1 VVAQHA
7 GAPPPPEMLVS
18 GIIPPL
24 ADPYLQRVETGIDLK
39 AGLFHGETVVLTHGE
54 ETETAPAAQGGTGKT
69 QLAVEFSHALRNA
82 RAVDVLVWVAAASRE
97 AIVAGFAQ
105 AAGAVGAG
113 DPDAGAL
120 AAAVSFTGWLARTER
135 RWALILDD
143 LADLAD
149 LDGLWPG
156 GPNGQ
161 IVITTRL
168 PGAAFGVGAHAAASG
183 LRIAPV
189 SGFSRREALSYVSS
203 RLSDYA
209 DQRIEALD
217 LAEDLDG
224 LPIGLVQAVSV
235 MNANRLSCQEYR
247 AQFGE
252 RRGYMSGRPVDGVSP
267 AVLATWSLAAECA
280 HQLVPAGLAW
290 PGLALTAVLD
300 AHGIPGAVL
309 TSPAACGF
317 IAGRP
322 SSATG
327 QDQNLARTAIT
338 NLARAGLV
346 TIDPTSAVRTVRMQR
361 CVQTAVRAYL
371 SPADT
376 DLVFVAAAD
385 ALFQAWPE
393 PGNGQSGGPELD
405 QALRDCAISLRA
417 AQSAHGPGAA
427 SGIGGGAYGAGA
439 GQGGQAGQAGQGGQA
454 GRGTQGRQR
463 GTGGTGRQGAAGEA
477 RGAGGQGAAGGTGAA
492 GGAGGPEGSG
502 GQGGPGA
509 PGSPGASGGQGGPG
523 APGSPGASGGQGG
536 PGAPGSPGAS
546 GRQGGPGA
554 GAGAAWSAGSGQPGP
569 DAGLAHDA
577 LWQPEA
583 HPMLFRLGR
592 SMEDGRLG
600 DSAMAH
606 WQFMVAASIRR
617 LGPVHPDSLAAKE
630 RLAVA
635 YETAGRL
642 GDAIAMFAGAL
653 GDRER
658 STGPEHPDAIAA
670 RGRLAHAYVSAGL
683 PTEAVVIYEHM
694 VADSS
699 RQLGLGHPVTLA
711 ARAGLADAY
720 TDAGRTDQALT
731 TYQMLSVDTE
741 RLLGPRHPTT
751 LAARDNLAAAFL
763 ANGKAGEAVNR
774 YKSLLADYEA
784 MSGPDHPD
792 TIAARASLASAYRRS
807 GKHKDAIA
815 QYKRVLE
822 DRGRTAGADHP
833 DTIAARAN
841 LAFAYRSAGQ
851 LREAIRDYERTL
863 ADRERIAGPDHADT
877 RVARC
882 NLAAAYQQADRLSEA
897 VQQYERALADS
908 ERMLGPG
915 GLETLTTRASL
926 ASTLYAGGRLMEGIA
941 VLQRALA
948 DSEHYLGPDHPMT
961 KTVRDNLDA
970 ATRT

>member
-1 VVAQHA
+1 MVAERA
-7 GAPPPPEMLVS
+7 GAPPPPEMLVL

-24 ADPYLQRVETGIDLK
+24 ADPHLQRVETGIDLK

-69 QLAVEFSHALRNA
+69 QLAVEFIHALRNA

-97 AIVAGFAQ
+97 AVVAGFAQ

-113 DPDAGAL
+113 DPDADAL
-120 AAAVSFTGWLARTER
+120 AAAASFISWLARTER
-135 RWALILDD
+135 RWALVLDD
-143 LADLAD
+143 LADLAY
-149 LDGLWPG
+149 LDGLWPT

-189 SGFSRREALSYVSS
+189 SGFSRREALSYLSS
-203 RLSDYA
+203 RLTDYA
-209 DQRIEALD
+209 DQRVEVLD

-224 LPIGLVQAVSV
+224 LPVGLVQAVAV

-252 RRGYMSGRPVDGVSP
+252 RRAYMSGRPVDGVSP

-280 HQLVPAGLAW
+280 HQLAPPGLAW

-300 AHGIPGAVL
+300 PHGIPGAVL

-322 SSATG
+322 SSATD

-346 TIDPTSAVRTVRMQR
+346 TIDPTNAVRTVRMQR

-371 SPADT
+371 PPADT

-393 PGNGQSGGPELD
+393 PQSGRSSAPELD
-405 QALRDCAISLRA
+405 QALRDCAISLRE
-417 AQSAHGPGAA
+417 AQGAHGPGAT
-427 SGIGGGAYGAGA
+427 SGVGGAYGAGED
-439 GQGGQAGQAGQGGQA
+439 QGGQAGPG
-454 GRGTQGRQR
+454 
-463 GTGGTGRQGAAGEA
+463 
-477 RGAGGQGAAGGTGAA
+477 
-492 GGAGGPEGSG
+492 GGAGMPAGGGRAGPE
-502 GQGGPGA
+502 
-509 PGSPGASGGQGGPG
+509 
-523 APGSPGASGGQGG
+523 
-536 PGAPGSPGAS
+536 
-546 GRQGGPGA
+546 
-554 GAGAAWSAGSGQPGP
+554 
-569 DAGLAHDA
+569 AGLGHDA

-583 HPMLFRLGR
+583 HPLLFRLGR
-592 SMEDGRLG
+592 SLEDGRLG
-600 DSAMAH
+600 DSAMEH
-606 WQFMVAASIRR
+606 WQSMVTATTRR

-635 YETAGRL
+635 YETAGRS

-658 STGPEHPDAIAA
+658 NHGPDHPDTIAA

-683 PTEAVVIYEHM
+683 PAEAVALYEHM
-694 VADSS
+694 VAESS

-720 TDAGRTDQALT
+720 ADAGRTDQALT

-763 ANGKAGEAVNR
+763 ANGQAREAVDR
-774 YKSLLADYEA
+774 YKSLLADHEA
-784 MSGPDHPD
+784 MNGPDHPD
-792 TIAARASLASAYRRS
+792 TIVARASLASAFRRS

-822 DRGRTAGADHP
+822 NRQRTAGADHP

-851 LREAIRDYERTL
+851 LREAIRDYEQTL
-863 ADRERIAGPDHADT
+863 ADRERTAGPDHADT
-877 RVARC
+877 RAARC
-882 NLAAAYQQADRLSEA
+882 NLAAAYQQAGRINEA
-897 VQQYERALADS
+897 VQEYERALADS

-915 GLETLTTRASL
+915 DLETLTTRASL
-926 ASTLYAGGRLMEGIA
+926 ASALYAGGRLMEGIA